1 MIPEPCDIIRPH
13 GRISGKVISHAEY
26 IRPHGRIRKEV
37 TIPFV
42 TFHPLRD
49 LSPPAFKLYVYF
61 LDRVQAKNTAVFS
74 VPMVHLGYESGLQ
87 PECFHPA
94 FRHGNDRQLRNA
106 LEELIDQG
114 LIEKQGHRGRAPNT
128 YTVLEH
134 QLHIHPNA

>member
-1 MIPEPCDIIRPH
+1 M
-13 GRISGKVISHAEY
+13 
-26 IRPHGRIRKEV
+26 
-37 TIPFV
+37 PFV
-42 TFHPLRD
+42 TFHHLRN

-61 LDRVQAKNTAVFS
+61 LHLVQAKDTSVFS

-114 LIEKQGHRGRAPNT
+114 LIEKQGHRGRVPNT

-134 QLHIHPNA
+134 DRHTPQDA